1 MISMIFLNF
10 GQNLTKNKKTNLW
23 RVAMDE
29 PRELPRQPS
38 LIFLWLLLD
47 LARLGAAAR
56 SFTADEVDEG
66 AGLKRRLLDAN
77 RERPLLSL
85 TFVHCV

>member
-1 MISMIFLNF
+1 MNQKPFDMGIAEL
-10 GQNLTKNKKTNLW
+10 
-23 RVAMDE
+23 E
-29 PRELPRQPS
+29 PRHQPS